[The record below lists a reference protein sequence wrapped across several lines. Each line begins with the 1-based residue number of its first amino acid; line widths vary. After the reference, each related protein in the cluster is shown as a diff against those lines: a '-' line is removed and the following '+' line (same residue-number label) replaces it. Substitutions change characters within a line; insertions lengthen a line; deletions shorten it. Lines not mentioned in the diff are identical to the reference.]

1 MNGMATDGKNLQ
13 TGFAVEKGKGAY
25 ETGPASPSSPH
36 GNITPLISSLTKHQ
50 RTPVSVL
57 SVAQPQPRTARN
69 YGGRKLRYRL
79 LEDLKP
85 WQVHQLH
92 EADAVASQLGFQL
105 NIFVTINWHGTF
117 PGGAAMAST
126 FKRGMKRMGQWFR
139 DNGSR
144 AAFVY
149 VHENPDDEKPNSHL
163 LVHVPKHLRRRFETI
178 AGTWFDA
185 LDGGVDVQLRNDAQR
200 RAQGK
205 TTRLQYM
212 AKGAP
217 YVVCRYYKGYRA
229 KGGQGPIAI
238 KRAGVAQCLRGKP
251 EFRLASTRETR
262 PELSDAIKGGGEFF
276 LASTREVA
284 AEFQEQYT
292 RVETRFLAV
301 DNGSRGAA

>member
-25 ETGPASPSSPH
+25 ETGPASPSSSH
-36 GNITPLISSLTKHQ
+36 GNIRPLISSLTKHQ

-85 WQVHQLH
+85 WQVRQLH
-92 EADAVASQLGFQL
+92 EADAVASQLGFRL
-105 NIFVTINWHGTF
+105 NTFVTINWHGTF

-126 FKRGMKRMGQWFR
+126 FKRGMKRLGQWFR
-139 DNGSR
+139 DNGLP
-144 AAFVY
+144 APYVY

-163 LVHVPKHLRRRFETI
+163 LVHVPKRLRSRFKAM

-185 LDGGVDVQLRNDAQR
+185 LDGGVKVQPRNDAQR
-200 RAQGK
+200 LAKGEG
-205 TTRLQYM
+205 TRLKYM
-212 AKGAP
+212 AKGADDLT
-217 YVVCRYYKGYRA
+217 CRRYGGRRA
-229 KGGQGPIAI
+229 KGGQGPIPI

-251 EFRLASTRETR
+251 EFSDTVKKGAALALTREESAR
-262 PELSDAIKGGGEFF
+262 L
-276 LASTREVA
+276 
-284 AEFQEQYT
+284 
-292 RVETRFLAV
+292 
-301 DNGSRGAA
+301 DNGARGAA